1 MSFELRPRV
10 LLADNHTGILMA
22 LQRLLEP
29 TCDVV
34 GRVSDGA
41 ALLEAMTKLQPD
53 IVVLDIS
60 MPRIDG
66 LEACRHIKHA
76 TPQTKVVV
84 LTAANDEDVRQ
95 HAFNVGASAFV
106 LKYAMAEELVKAI
119 QKAFSGGTYFSQ

>member
-10 LLADNHTGILMA
+10 LLADNHAGILVA

-29 TCDVV
+29 TCEVV

-41 ALLEAMTKLQPD
+41 ALLAAMTKLKPD
-53 IVVLDIS
+53 IVVVDIS
-60 MPRIDG
+60 MPQVDG

-106 LKYAMAEELVKAI
+106 LKYAMAEELLTAI
-119 QKAFSGGTYFSQ
+119 QKAFSGGTHCS

>member
-1 MSFELRPRV
+1 MPLELRPRV
-10 LLADNHTGILMA
+10 LLADNHAGILVA

-29 TCDVV
+29 ACEVV

-41 ALLEAMTKLQPD
+41 ALLDAATKLRPD
-53 IVVLDIS
+53 IVVVDIS
-60 MPRIDG
+60 MPQING
-66 LEACRHIKHA
+66 LEACRRIKHQ

-106 LKYAMAEELVKAI
+106 LKYAMVDELMNAI
-119 QKAFSGGTYFSQ
+119 QKAISGDADCSQ